1 MSDETTSGIDES
13 RQTLRRDRQKLRQ
26 EGRTGGFR
34 RWLRDVPSRLFGV
47 LLEIVGELV
56 LVGLAALVSFLVYGE
71 VRWLF
76 VAAVWFGVNG
86 ALVVIA
92 IVVWLWGRR
101 RSPRA

>member
-1 MSDETTSGIDES
+1 VNDEMTPGHDES
-13 RQTLRRDRQKLRQ
+13 RQALRRDRQKLRQ

-34 RWLRDVPSRLFGV
+34 RWLRDVPSRLFDV

-76 VAAVWFGVNG
+76 VAAVWIGVN
-86 ALVVIA
+86 ATLVVIA
-92 IVVWLWGRR
+92 LVALLWRRR
-101 RSPRA
+101 RSR